1 MTAPLQGLRVV
12 DLTSMV
18 SGPYATQLLADQ
30 GADVVKVETPTG
42 DLMRYAGPARG
53 GMSAVFLTN
62 NRGKRSVV
70 LNLKKAEA
78 MSILKAL
85 IATADALVQNFR
97 PGAAERMGI
106 GEDAV
111 RAIKPNIVY
120 ASISGFGEAGPYASK
135 RVYDPVIQAL
145 SGVMAVQGGASSPR
159 YMRTILPDKLTAMTV
174 AQAVT
179 AALLGRERTGQG
191 DHVKVAMLDATVAW
205 MWPDAMINHTLVGAG
220 VSAPLSMDAYD
231 SAFETQDGHIV
242 AFAASDDEWHG
253 LARALNRPE
262 LTEDPRFKTLADR
275 AAHFPELFDMLGAA
289 FRERTSAEW
298 LARLDAEQVPCAPV
312 QSVEDL
318 FTDAQIAA
326 NGLIVE
332 HEHPEAG
339 ATRQPR
345 PAARFHT
352 HALDAGAPAPRLG
365 EHTEEILGELGVGD
379 VAGLRERGAV
389 A

>member
-174 AQAVT
+174 AQAIT

-253 LARALNRPE
+253 LARALNRPK

-289 FRERTSAEW
+289 FREHTSAEW

>member
-1 MTAPLQGLRVV
+1 MTAPLQGLKVV

-62 NRGKRSVV
+62 NRGKRSLV
-70 LNLKKAEA
+70 LDLKKAEA

-120 ASISGFGEAGPYASK
+120 ASISGFGETGPYASK

-145 SGVMAVQGGASSPR
+145 SGVMAVQGSASSPR

-174 AQAVT
+174 AQAIT

-262 LTEDPRFKTLADR
+262 LTKDPRFKTLADR
-275 AAHFPELFDMLGAA
+275 AAHFPELFEMLGAA
-289 FRERTSAEW
+289 FREHTSAEW

-352 HALDAGAPAPRLG
+352 HALDAGAPAPGLG

>member
-1 MTAPLQGLRVV
+1 MTTPLQGLRVV

-159 YMRTILPDKLTAMTV
+159 YMRTILPDKLTAMTM
-174 AQAVT
+174 AQAIT

-289 FRERTSAEW
+289 FREHTSAEW

-318 FTDAQIAA
+318 FADAQIAA

>member
-174 AQAVT
+174 AQAIT

-205 MWPDAMINHTLVGAG
+205 MWPDAMINHTLVGTG

-231 SAFETQDGHIV
+231 SAFETRDGHIV

-289 FRERTSAEW
+289 FREHTSAEW

-318 FTDAQIAA
+318 FADAQIAA

-352 HALDAGAPAPRLG
+352 HALHTGAPAPRLG